1 MNAVHAA
8 FTALFD
14 VLLKPLDLMGDVTAL
29 ILTSGVFGVLAL
41 LLFKQISW
49 QAGIKSAKEKIKG
62 HMIAIRIYQDDLV
75 IVFRSVVAILLRN
88 FQYLGLNFGP
98 ILPLFVPFVLIASQ
112 LVVRYAFA
120 PLPVQHVAEVQ
131 AQLPGRGS
139 TLELHMKPER
149 AGEVAALTV
158 ELPPHLVALSPLARN
173 ARDGIAILE
182 FAAIAPGTG
191 EIRFLSAGTEIGTKV
206 VVAGDE
212 APRQMQPERV
222 SSFFASW
229 LWPAEPTF
237 SPDSPIAS
245 VSFAYPDRDLGWL
258 PGGPG
263 GVLLVFFL
271 ASIVFGIAVLKPLNI
286 QI

>member
-8 FTALFD
+8 FSAIFD
-14 VLLKPLDLMGDVTAL
+14 ILLKPFELLGDVAAL

-75 IVFRSVVAILLRN
+75 IVFRSVIAILLRN

-120 PLPVQHVAEVQ
+120 PLPVQDAAEVQ
-131 AQLPGRGS
+131 ARLPGRGT

-149 AGEVAALTV
+149 AGEIDSLTV
-158 ELPPHLVALSPLARN
+158 ELPAHLVALSPLARN
-173 ARDGIAILE
+173 ARDGVAVLE

-191 EIRFLSAGTEIGTKV
+191 EIRFLAGGSEVGTKV

-237 SPDSPIAS
+237 SAESPIAS

-258 PGGPG
+258 PGGPA
-263 GVLLVFFL
+263 GVLLVFFV